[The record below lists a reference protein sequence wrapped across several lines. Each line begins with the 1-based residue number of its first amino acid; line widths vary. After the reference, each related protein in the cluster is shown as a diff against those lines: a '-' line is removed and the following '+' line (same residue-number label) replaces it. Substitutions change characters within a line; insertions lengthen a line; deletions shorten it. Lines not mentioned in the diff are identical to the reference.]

1 MELPKLPSLLSINN
15 YYYRRGGAEV
25 VFLEQNKMFEE
36 IGWQVFPFA
45 MQHPNNLPS
54 EWAKFFPDEIE
65 FGESYSFIE
74 KASRAFKI
82 TYSLEARKKLGRLL
96 DMVRPDIA
104 HAHNI
109 YHHLSPSILSLLK
122 ARGIPTVLTLHDLKI
137 ACPAYKMLTHDGI
150 CERCKGGAIWN
161 VALHRCVKNSL
172 ALSAVI
178 LMESSV
184 HRLLGSY
191 SKNVD
196 RFIVPSRFFLEK
208 FVEWGWPR
216 DKIAYIPN
224 FVNVDR
230 LKPQNEIGNAFIY
243 FGRLGHEK
251 GLETFIRALKL
262 SGLKGWIVGTGPDEG
277 QLRRLVAETGAEVK
291 FLGYLSGEKLFD
303 AIRNARATVLP
314 SEWYENAPISVL
326 ESYALERPVI
336 GANIGG
342 IPELVRA
349 GVTGETF
356 QSGDAEALADRM
368 ARIASLSN
376 EDVLTMGKAGRSWVT
391 ESFTSRCYLDRV
403 LSLYREIGGIL

>member
-1 MELPKLPSLLSINN
+1 M
-15 YYYRRGGAEV
+15 
-25 VFLEQNKMFEE
+25 
-36 IGWQVFPFA
+36 
-45 MQHPNNLPS
+45 
-54 EWAKFFPDEIE
+54 
-65 FGESYSFIE
+65 
-74 KASRAFKI
+74 
-82 TYSLEARKKLGRLL
+82 
-96 DMVRPDIA
+96 
-104 HAHNI
+104 
-109 YHHLSPSILSLLK
+109 
-122 ARGIPTVLTLHDLKI
+122 
-137 ACPAYKMLTHDGI
+137 
-150 CERCKGGAIWN
+150 
-161 VALHRCVKNSL
+161 
-172 ALSAVI
+172 
-178 LMESSV
+178 
-184 HRLLGSY
+184 
-191 SKNVD
+191 
-196 RFIVPSRFFLEK
+196 
-208 FVEWGWPR
+208 EWGWPR

-224 FVNVDR
+224 FVNFDR

-314 SEWYENAPISVL
+314 SEWYENAPVSVL

-368 ARIASLSN
+368 ERIASMSN
-376 EDVLTMGKAGRSWVT
+376 EDVLTMGKAGRCWVT